1 MATAITMPKLGLTMT
16 SGSVKEWKKKVGDT
30 VKKGEILFVVATD
43 KLTVDSESPAD
54 GVLLAITVKE
64 GVDVP
69 VGGTIGYLGAAGEA
83 VPAEATGSPA
93 APTRWMSK
101 YVSQG
106 LKTIK
111 RSNIKKDMEEL
122 KLIIQEQ
129 NIIKIVVGFPKNM
142 NNTVGPQGEKVLLF
156 VKKMKKELDV
166 EIVLEDERLTTVSAE
181 KMLISGNVRREKR
194 KEIIDKVAAVYILQT
209 YLDRN

>member
-1 MATAITMPKLGLTMT
+1 MTGVQTCALPIYRILGLD
-16 SGSVKEWKKKVGDT
+16 VGN
-30 VKKGEILFVVATD
+30 K
-43 KLTVDSESPAD
+43 
-54 GVLLAITVKE
+54 
-64 GVDVP
+64 
-69 VGGTIGYLGAAGEA
+69 TIGVA
-83 VPAEATGSPA
+83 VSDPFFLTA
-93 APTRWMSK
+93 
-101 YVSQG
+101 QG